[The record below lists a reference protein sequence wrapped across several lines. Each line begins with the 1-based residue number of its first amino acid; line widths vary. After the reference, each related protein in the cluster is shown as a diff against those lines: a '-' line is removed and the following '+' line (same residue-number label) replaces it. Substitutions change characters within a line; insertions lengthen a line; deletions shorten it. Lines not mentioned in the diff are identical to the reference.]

1 MVKEIV
7 VEFGGRK
14 KKVSTSELQTLAQ
27 KKYVTPNSLIWIDG
41 RQTLLGDAMNQLG
54 LDDGKSS
61 SICDNNLSL
70 NDSRVNFLPNSSVDV
85 STVEVTNDSKV
96 KLVVPIPDDDSNAL
110 ASKATKTP
118 LKILYISV
126 LIAIFIFALVLVVFT
141 RNDKKNV
148 DKSEV
153 NKSNVMER
161 SVENSAKESENDS
174 VEVPAFKETESNARD
189 FRNSQGEEFDFSD
202 KPKPLNDDEG
212 TNEENARNKKNED
225 ELGGLE
231 STDETAEP
239 YSKRTPYSETKEKEE
254 DKSFHRRKTTY
265 DSFDEKEELD
275 VRKSNVSE
283 KTLTFEY
290 QNEPF
295 KSSGDK
301 IPAEFAGVDVKSLYE
316 NIVKYLDSLNLEK
329 EPYES
334 VKQYEKRL
342 KQLRSELLERGLLG
356 NITFSSKIALVFHT
370 EASAKYDRSRARVIS
385 SYDATRKIFAVKLV
399 EPVKSYSYLEDD
411 EFCNVC
417 SVAEKSGGYQAYEL
431 TDVSWT
437 IYDIPK
443 DQASKLLDSCAVL
456 CVCSLQFGLDV
467 ENIPYDDASAI
478 LYTSKIGT
486 LYRLYKK
493 IEQTLFITK
502 PEYWIYDERT
512 GEIIA
517 TFTEQETVRN
527 KRKYWGKDNLAR
539 SSNVDKSDDATSVS
553 QSSRSS
559 SDDADF
565 ESLLAWND
573 DSASQSSS
581 SASDAPQDS
590 PSVKYRTITIP
601 DDAETLAEACKLARK
616 NDHILLKKS
625 SQPYSLGTDST
636 WLRLTQK
643 LTIAGETGD
652 PSDVVI
658 RLKNGQSL
666 SIQADDVSF
675 EGITFLRAESSHDVC
690 ASTEYS
696 NVQFQRCDFK
706 CASGAEDAIG
716 VSAMGIA
723 ATCVLKDCR
732 FFNFGIY
739 ALDVDDDANVELK
752 EGVFEKNQIAVQL
765 RRKGSCDVQKTLF
778 LSNATALR
786 IENECEAIVKNC
798 RFKGDKRVW
807 DREAGS
813 IVQATDNEG
822 DKQ

>member
-1 MVKEIV
+1 MVKEII

-41 RQTLLGDAMNQLG
+41 RQTLLGDAKNQLG

-61 SICDNNLSL
+61 SICDNNSSF
-70 NDSRVNFLPNSSVDV
+70 NDPRVNFSSNDSVDV
-85 STVEVTNDSKV
+85 STVEATDDSKV

-110 ASKATKTP
+110 ASKTTKTHS
-118 LKILYISV
+118 KILYISV

-148 DKSEV
+148 
-153 NKSNVMER
+153 NKSDVMER
-161 SVENSAKESENDS
+161 SSQSSAKTSN
-174 VEVPAFKETESNARD
+174 PESNARD
-189 FRNSQGEEFDFSD
+189 FRDSQDEEFDFSD
-202 KPKPLNDDEG
+202 KNKPLNDNEG
-212 TNEENARNKKNED
+212 TNRENRENDD
-225 ELGGLE
+225 ELGDLE
-231 STDETAEP
+231 STDEKAEP
-239 YSKRTPYSETKEKEE
+239 YSKRTPYSEAKEKEE
-254 DKSFHRRKTTY
+254 NKSFHDRKTTY
-265 DSFDEKEELD
+265 DSVDEKEELD
-275 VRKSNVSE
+275 VRKSNASE
-283 KTLTFEY
+283 KTSTFEY

-295 KSSGDK
+295 KSPGDK
-301 IPAEFAGVDVKSLYE
+301 IPVDFAGVDVKSLYE
-316 NIVKYLDSLNLEK
+316 NIVKYLDRLNLEK

-342 KQLRSELLERGLLG
+342 KQLRSDLLEQELLG
-356 NITFSSKIALVFHT
+356 NITFSSKIALVFHLGT
-370 EASAKYDRSRARVIS
+370 SAKYDHSRARVKS
-385 SYDATRKIFAVKLV
+385 SYDSTRKIFAVKLV
-399 EPVKSYSYLEDD
+399 EPVKSYLEDYEICD
-411 EFCNVC
+411 VC
-417 SVAEKSGGYQAYEL
+417 VVSEKSDGYQAYDL
-431 TDVSWT
+431 KDVSWA
-437 IYDIPK
+437 IYDVPK
-443 DQASKLLDSCAVL
+443 DQAFKMLDSCAVL
-456 CVCSLQFGLDV
+456 CLCSLQAGLDV
-467 ENIPYDDASAI
+467 ENIPYGDASAI

-486 LYRLYKK
+486 LYRLYD
-493 IEQTLFITK
+493 ESRRTLFVTS
-502 PEYWIYDERT
+502 PEYWLYNERT

-539 SSNVDKSDDATSVS
+539 SLNVNKSDDAAYTS

-559 SDDADF
+559 SDAQPDPH
-565 ESLLAWND
+565 
-573 DSASQSSS
+573 SA
-581 SASDAPQDS
+581 
-590 PSVKYRTITIP
+590 KFRTITIP

-643 LTIAGETGD
+643 LMIAGETGD

-658 RLKNGQSL
+658 RLENGQSL

-675 EGITFLRAESSHDVC
+675 EGITFLREESSHDVC

-696 NVQFQRCDFK
+696 NVQFRRCDFK
-706 CASGAEDAIG
+706 CAPGAEDAIG

-723 ATCVLKDCR
+723 ATCVLEDCR
-732 FFNFGIY
+732 FINFGIY

-752 EGVFEKNQIAVQL
+752 DGFFEKNQIAVQL

-778 LSNATALR
+778 LSNTTALR
-786 IENECEAIVKNC
+786 VENECEAIVKNC

-813 IVQATDNEG
+813 IVKATENEG
-822 DKQ
+822 DEQ